1 MDDFEKKLSEIHE
14 RVLGKA
20 LTNEEEN
27 NYTESL
33 FESIKHINEYGEEF
47 LVCKRFTR
55 SS

>member
-27 NYTESL
+27 NYTNL
-33 FESIKHINEYGEEF
+33 CLN
-47 LVCKRFTR
+47 L
-55 SS
+55 